1 MPGAREVQN
10 LQMPHSGTDRVSKY
24 PAVAQ
29 GGWAQLELTDALLA
43 NLDLLHMQPKTVIAQ
58 KCQSLRKLHRIK
70 ENCSEKIFSKTYLS
84 SILKGYP
91 LEGPHVCAKLTVA
104 LQS

>member
-1 MPGAREVQN
+1 MPGTREVQN

-58 KCQSLRKLHRIK
+58 KVTIA
-70 ENCSEKIFSKTYLS
+70 
-84 SILKGYP
+84 
-91 LEGPHVCAKLTVA
+91 AKASQDKRELF
-104 LQS
+104 